1 MMEYSL
7 LFISFLTHGIT
18 FIIIRQLKNK
28 LDQPSQ
34 IQESL
39 TKQQKEMEELLAV
52 YLLEI
57 REENEKL
64 LKHIENNR
72 TLTKTK
78 EEVDTR
84 HSQPTQQKPSAE
96 ADNSHPDKYQNYQ
109 PPVQPEQ
116 EEHVE
121 QSLAAQVLALHAKGE
136 TTEAIAKKLNRGKTE
151 VELLV
156 KFQQKNK

>member
-1 MMEYSL
+1 MMEYGL
-7 LFISFLTHGIT
+7 LFISFLTHAIT

-34 IQESL
+34 IQENL
-39 TKQQKEMEELLAV
+39 TKQQKEIEELLAV

-64 LKHIENNR
+64 LEHIENNGA
-72 TLTKTK
+72 LTKPK
-78 EEVDTR
+78 EVAGDR
-84 HSQPTQQKPSAE
+84 QSHQTQQQSGVE
-96 ADNSHPDKYQNYQ
+96 NVDNRDKYQDYQ

-136 TTEAIAKKLNRGKTE
+136 TIEAIAKKLNRGKTE